1 MFLNSNETTTETL
14 TLRGRMSELTRVSPW
29 IERLAKKYAIPQKTE
44 FAMNLCL
51 EEVLSNI
58 IRHGY
63 SGDSD
68 HFISVHFDT
77 HKGDYLVFVVDDH
90 APPFNPVDAPELPP
104 INLLDNI
111 QIGGQGIRLLRRFA
125 DTLEYSSI
133 PTGNRLTIGFAASS
147 ALARD

>member
-1 MFLNSNETTTETL
+1 MNLNGNETTTETL

-77 HKGDYLVFVVDDH
+77 HKDEYLVLVVDDMSTRSLKSRSRVDVKC
-90 APPFNPVDAPELPP
+90 PPTT
-104 INLLDNI
+104 
-111 QIGGQGIRLLRRFA
+111 R
-125 DTLEYSSI
+125 SSQ
-133 PTGNRLTIGFAASS
+133 P
-147 ALARD
+147 